1 MPTSTVGSE
10 RYPAAPAAGGFTLVE
25 LLVVLAIMAFAS
37 IAVAP
42 SLESLLAPRP
52 RLSDPEKLVA
62 ALARARDEAILQGQT
77 FRGAMYTDE
86 RGLQDAEGK
95 TLYEPPA
102 NLAIGP
108 ASDEPLPCVFRPDG
122 SGCSLALQLTRGE
135 DEWRVQVNPLTGR
148 VRLLRSR

>member
-1 MPTSTVGSE
+1 MPTSTAGSE
-10 RYPAAPAAGGFTLVE
+10 RYPLALAGFTLVE

-42 SLESLLAPRP
+42 SIESLLATRP

-62 ALARARDEAILQGQT
+62 ALAQARDQAILQRRT
-77 FRGAMYTDE
+77 FRGSLYTDE

-95 TLYEPPA
+95 TLYQPPED
-102 NLAIGP
+102 LALGP
-108 ASDEPLPCVFRPDG
+108 ASAEPLPCVFRPDG
-122 SGCSLALQLTRGE
+122 SGCGLALQLQRGG
-135 DEWRVQVNPLTGR
+135 DEWQVQVNPLTGR